1 MKHIRT
7 CFHTLLDPG
16 LDFRVRLFN
25 ILAIGGMAVSL
36 IMVFCSLFM
45 GAWPN
50 VCLNFLLALVSGGLF
65 LYSYH
70 SGHYQRCYLITI
82 VLIFL
87 IFFPVMFFTSG
98 GYQGGMPLFFVFAV
112 IFTILMLE
120 KCLAILVSITEVLLY
135 LLLCLLDYL
144 HPEYITAFV
153 TEADRLIDVLA
164 AFLSVSIG
172 CGTVL
177 YFHLREYNEQQRLL
191 AEQNL
196 RLRQYVYAKSTFL

>member
-45 GAWPN
+45 RAWPN
-50 VCLNFLLALVSGGLF
+50 ACLNFLLALVSGGLF

-98 GYQGGMPLFFVFAV
+98 GYQGHLGFLVALALQKTLLHQFFNSYGAGGWSRSEERRVGKECAS
-112 IFTILMLE
+112 
-120 KCLAILVSITEVLLY
+120 KCRSRWSPY
-135 LLLCLLDYL
+135 
-144 HPEYITAFV
+144 H
-153 TEADRLIDVLA
+153 
-164 AFLSVSIG
+164 
-172 CGTVL
+172 
-177 YFHLREYNEQQRLL
+177 
-191 AEQNL
+191 
-196 RLRQYVYAKSTFL
+196 

>member
-65 LYSYH
+65 LYSVSQRSLSALLSH
-70 SGHYQRCYLITI
+70 HDCADFSHLFPGHVFYERR
-82 VLIFL
+82 
-87 IFFPVMFFTSG
+87 TSG
-98 GYQGGMPLFFVFAV
+98 Q
-112 IFTILMLE
+112 E
-120 KCLAILVSITEVLLY
+120 CLCFSY
-135 LLLCLLDYL
+135 L
-144 HPEYITAFV
+144 PS
-153 TEADRLIDVLA
+153 
-164 AFLSVSIG
+164 FLR
-172 CGTVL
+172 
-177 YFHLREYNEQQRLL
+177 F
-191 AEQNL
+191 
-196 RLRQYVYAKSTFL
+196 

>member
-135 LLLCLLDYL
+135 LSALPARLSASIVHHGVC
-144 HPEYITAFV
+144 HGSRP
-153 TEADRLIDVLA
+153 ADRRTRG
-164 AFLSVSIG
+164 VSLG
-172 CGTVL
+172 Q
-177 YFHLREYNEQQRLL
+177 HRLWNRAL
-191 AEQNL
+191 FSSKGIQ
-196 RLRQYVYAKSTFL
+196 